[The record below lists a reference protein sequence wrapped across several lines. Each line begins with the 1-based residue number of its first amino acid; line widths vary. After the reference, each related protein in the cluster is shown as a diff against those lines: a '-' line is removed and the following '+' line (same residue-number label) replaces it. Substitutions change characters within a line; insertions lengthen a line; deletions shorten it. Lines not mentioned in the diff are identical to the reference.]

1 MNWPGAGRRAERA
14 EAEASATVVAD
25 EIRER
30 ARRIGDILRQSR
42 VDRGVTLADVEQD
55 IRINRVYIEA
65 LENAR
70 FEELPAPVY
79 ARGFMRSYARY
90 LGLDPDEALRA
101 VPRDLPRPRDL
112 DPMPGLRRAMPS
124 TLPAMPRL
132 NPPMAIGIGAAV
144 VLLVVALIFVPRLG
158 GSTGITSTPTP
169 TASATVAV
177 NIAAPNLVGMKVSD
191 TPLSAVEPY
200 LLDGLDIFVGSEA
213 LLPELP
219 RAAGTVTGLGAVY
232 PEVVAA
238 LVRNPSGPALERAG
252 ALRALL
258 VKRFAASAKV
268 ALALRGLPIRPDVR
282 APLRP
287 LDAAERA
294 ALERALDAVG
304 G

>member
-177 NIAAPNLVGMKVSD
+177 NIAAPNLVGMTREAATSTLD
-191 TPLSAVEPY
+191 RESLTPL
-200 LLDGLDIFVGSEA
+200 IFPQA
-213 LLPELP
+213 N
-219 RAAGTVTGLGAVY
+219 AAPPGTVFRQSPGAGEPVRRGD
-232 PEVVAA
+232 VVTLFVSQDASPTA
-238 LVRNPSGPALERAG
+238 TSTPTSTPSATPSRTPTPTPAR
-252 ALRALL
+252 
-258 VKRFAASAKV
+258 
-268 ALALRGLPIRPDVR
+268 
-282 APLRP
+282 
-287 LDAAERA
+287 
-294 ALERALDAVG
+294 
-304 G
+304 

>member
-1 MNWPGAGRRAERA
+1 MTPARIRGALAAAITPLRDGGTALDEAAFAPYGAFLADGGIDGVLALGTTGEGILLSATERRRALELFLAAAGDRLAIVAHCGAQTTAETVALAAHAAEQGAAGVAVIAPPYFAFDEREQLEHLA
-14 EAEASATVVAD
+14 AAAQACAPVPFYVYEFAARSGYAIAPATV
-25 EIRER
+25 ERLRER
-30 ARRIGDILRQSR
+30 
-42 VDRGVTLADVEQD
+42 
-55 IRINRVYIEA
+55 
-65 LENAR
+65 
-70 FEELPAPVY
+70 
-79 ARGFMRSYARY
+79 
-90 LGLDPDEALRA
+90 
-101 VPRDLPRPRDL
+101 
-112 DPMPGLRRAMPS
+112 
-124 TLPAMPRL
+124 
-132 NPPMAIGIGAAV
+132 
-144 VLLVVALIFVPRLG
+144 
-158 GSTGITSTPTP
+158 
-169 TASATVAV
+169 
-177 NIAAPNLVGMKVSD
+177 APNLVGMKVSD